1 MKKNLLLN
9 GLLLLCPFFGQQ
21 LAAQTLT
28 WKPELLRQNQPATF
42 YYQAKGGDLEFSDEP
57 KATLA
62 YFDGKRWDTVSLTLK
77 KDQDQWQANYTLPA
91 NAVFLALK
99 FYQGPV
105 ETPEASDNNHG
116 KGYFTR
122 VVGNNGKAQTGS
134 YLAEAA
140 LRANLTGDWSLNS
153 FVSTEKN
160 TQITDSLLK
169 EEEKISGKSIGA
181 GPVLFTYLNLKRST
195 MPAEDFNAFADA
207 AIQSSIKKEKYSE
220 AFLTEAHNYYI
231 REKRDQQAKEI
242 EKLIFQYQPK
252 SGAAK
257 LLSFRAATK
266 GASAKAYQ
274 LASEDFLKKYPYAE
288 WKKNPDD
295 KGFLYYEIYRGL
307 GTNYFDGNQ
316 IDQFLS
322 LFKDIDFRTANEIYR
337 WNITRNQMSMSGKA
351 DYKLLYELSKK
362 IIPYLLERQHDQSY
376 LADFGRDAVKAQENA
391 DKQMDDRLFTH
402 VALAIN
408 QKDFAAAKNFFQ
420 YLSKE
425 GTYGNADMNAMHLR
439 VLSELKDDQ
448 AIKPLLENSVAAN
461 AVTPDM
467 FAKLKE
473 LYKSEHQGQEKGYE
487 EYLSSL
493 LPSDKKAELKAHA
506 LANMVNYPLKPFSL
520 EDANGKMVNSNDWVN
535 KIVVIDFWATWCRP
549 CIEAFPGM
557 QLLVDQYAKDPQ
569 VGVYMIGTMQTGDYK
584 AKSVNYVK
592 SQGFRFNLL
601 HDAVSSTGA
610 QDQVFKSLLPLF
622 KQSSIPRKIIV
633 KNGVVRYSSEG
644 YSGSPSQLR
653 DELSTAIEILRAEK

>member
-9 GLLLLCPFFGQQ
+9 GLLLLCPFFWQQ

-57 KATLA
+57 KAALA
-62 YFDGKRWDTVSLTLK
+62 YFNGKRWDTVSLTLK

-99 FYQGPV
+99 FYQGSSDA
-105 ETPEASDNNHG
+105 PEASDNN
-116 KGYFTR
+116 KGSGYLAKVT
-122 VVGNNGKAQTGS
+122 GSNGKVPKGA

-140 LRANLTGDWSLNS
+140 LMANLTGDWTLNS
-153 FVSTEKN
+153 FVSSKKN
-160 TQITDSLLK
+160 PVTIDSLLK
-169 EEEKISGKSIGA
+169 QEEKVSVKI
-181 GPVLFTYLNLKRST
+181 PEPFLFTYLELKRLT
-195 MPAEDFNAFADA
+195 MPASEFETFADA
-207 AIQSSIKKEKYSE
+207 AIKSIIKKEKPGEQFLSAAYWYYKRNKNESE
-220 AFLTEAHNYYI
+220 AKDMESLIIQNY
-231 REKRDQQAKEI
+231 
-242 EKLIFQYQPK
+242 PK
-252 SGAAK
+252 SGTAR
-257 LLSFRAATK
+257 LLSFRDATDGK
-266 GASAKAYQ
+266 SGNAYR

-307 GTNYFDGNQ
+307 ATAYFDEKQ
-316 IDQFLS
+316 IDQFS
-322 LFKDIDFRTANEIYR
+322 ALFKDIDFRTANELYR

-402 VALAIN
+402 IALAIN

-425 GTYGNADMNAMHLR
+425 GTYDNADMNAMHLR
-439 VLSELKDDQ
+439 VLSELKDDK

-461 AVTPDM
+461 AVTPEM

-473 LYKSEHQGQEKGYE
+473 VYKNEHQGQEKGYE

-520 EDANGKMVNSNDWVN
+520 EDANGKMVSSQDWGN

-569 VGVYMIGTMQTGDYK
+569 VAVYMIGTMQFGDYK
-584 AKSVNYVK
+584 TKSVNYVK

>member
-1 MKKNLLLN
+1 MKKNFLLN

-42 YYQAKGGDLEFSDEP
+42 YYQPKGGDLEFSDEA

-62 YFDGKRWDTVSLTLK
+62 YFNGKRWESVPLALK
-77 KDQDQWQANYTLPA
+77 KVNDQWQASYTLPD

-99 FYQGPV
+99 FYQGQSV
-105 ETPEASDNNHG
+105 TPEASDNNQG
-116 KGYFTR
+116 KGYFTK
-122 VVGNNGKAQTGS
+122 VLSNNGKEQRGS
-134 YLAEAA
+134 FIAEAA
-140 LRANLTGDWSLNS
+140 LRSNLTGDWSLNS
-153 FVSTEKN
+153 FVSPEKN
-160 TQITDSLLK
+160 AQTTDSLLK
-169 EEEKISGKSIGA
+169 KEEKISGKPS
-181 GPVLFTYLNLKRST
+181 GPLLFTYLGLKRLT
-195 MPAEDFNAFADA
+195 MPAEKFDAFADA
-207 AIQSSIKKEKYSE
+207 TIQAMLKKEKYSE
-220 AFLTEAHNYYI
+220 ALLTEAHAYYI
-231 REKRDQQAKEI
+231 REKRDQEAKEI

-252 SGAAK
+252 SGTAK

-266 GASAKAYQ
+266 GASPETYQ
-274 LASEDFLKKYPYAE
+274 SASEDFLKKYPYAE

-307 GTNYFDGNQ
+307 ATRYFDSNQ
-316 IDQFLS
+316 IDKFLS

-362 IIPYLLERQHDQSY
+362 VIPYLLERQHDQSY
-376 LADFGRDAVKAQENA
+376 LTDFGRDAVKAQENA

-402 VALAIN
+402 IALAIN

-420 YLSKE
+420 YLSKD
-425 GTYGNADMNAMHLR
+425 GTYSNADMNAMHLR
-439 VLSELKDDQ
+439 VLSELKDNK
-448 AIKPLLENSVAAN
+448 AIKSFLESSVAAN
-461 AVTPDM
+461 AVTPEM

-473 LYKSEHQGQEKGYE
+473 VYKSEHQGQEKGYE

-493 LPSDKKAELKAHA
+493 MPNDKKAEMKARVMA
-506 LANMVNYPLKPFSL
+506 DMVNYPLTPFSL
-520 EDANGKMVNSNDWVN
+520 ESADGKMVNSKDWGD

-557 QLLVDQYAKDPQ
+557 QLLIDQYANDPK
-569 VGVYMIGTMQTGDYK
+569 VAVYMIGTMQFGDYK
-584 AKSVNYVK
+584 TKSVNYVK
-592 SQGFRFNLL
+592 SKGFRFNLL
-601 HDAVSSTGA
+601 HDAVGPDGDQS
-610 QDQVFKSLLPLF
+610 QVFRSLVPLF
-622 KQSSIPRKIIV
+622 KSSGIPRKIIV
-633 KNGVVRYSSEG
+633 KNGVVRFSSEG

>member
-1 MKKNLLLN
+1 MKKNLLLS

-28 WKPELLRQNQPATF
+28 WKPGLLRQNQPATF

-57 KATLA
+57 QVTLA
-62 YFDGKRWDTVSLTLK
+62 YFNGKRWNTLPLKLK
-77 KDQDQWQANYTLPA
+77 KDKDQWQASYALPA

-105 ETPEASDNNHG
+105 ETPEASDNNQG
-116 KGYFTR
+116 KGYFAR
-122 VVGNNGKAQTGS
+122 VVGNNGKEQRGS

-140 LRANLTGDWSLNS
+140 LRAGLTGDWSLNS
-153 FVSTEKN
+153 FVSPEKN
-160 TQITDSLLK
+160 TQITDYLLK
-169 EEEKISGKSIGA
+169 EEEKISGKSIGT
-181 GPVLFTYLNLKRST
+181 GPALFTYLNLKRSI
-195 MPAEDFNAFADA
+195 MPADDFNAFADA
-207 AIQSSIKKEKYSE
+207 AIQSAIKKAKYSE
-220 AFLTEAHNYYI
+220 ALLTEAHNYYI

-266 GASAKAYQ
+266 GASTKTYQ
-274 LASEDFLKKYPYAE
+274 LASEDFLEKYPYAE
-288 WKKNPDD
+288 WKKTPDD

-307 GTNYFDGNQ
+307 GTIYFDSNQ
-316 IDQFLS
+316 IGKFLS

-362 IIPYLLERQHDQSY
+362 IIPYLLERQRDQSY
-376 LADFGRDAVKAQENA
+376 LTDFGRDAVKAQENA
-391 DKQMDDRLFTH
+391 DKQMNDRLFTH
-402 VALAIN
+402 IALAIN
-408 QKDFAAAKNFFQ
+408 QKDFVAAKNFFQ
-420 YLSKE
+420 YLSKD
-425 GTYGNADMNAMHLR
+425 GIYSNAEMNAMHLR
-439 VLSELKDDQ
+439 VLSELKDNKG
-448 AIKPLLENSVAAN
+448 IKPLLENSVAAN
-461 AVTPDM
+461 AVTPEM
-467 FAKLKE
+467 FSKLKE
-473 LYKSEHQGQEKGYE
+473 LYKSERQGQDQGYE

-493 LPSDKKAELKAHA
+493 MPNDKKAEMRTHV
-506 LANMVNYPLKPFSL
+506 LANMVNFPLKPFSL
-520 EDANGKMVNSNDWVN
+520 EDANGNLVNSNDWGT

-557 QLLVDQYAKDPQ
+557 QLLVDQYANDPQ
-569 VGVYMIGTMQTGDYK
+569 IGVYMIGTMQTGDYK

-592 SQGFRFNLL
+592 SQGFRFHLL
-601 HDAVSSTGA
+601 HDAVSASGA

-622 KQSSIPRKIIV
+622 KQSSIPRKIVV
-633 KNGVVRYSSEG
+633 KNGVVRYTSEG

>member
-28 WKPELLRQNQPATF
+28 WKPELLRQNQSATF

-62 YFDGKRWDTVSLTLK
+62 YFNGKRWASVPLTLK
-77 KDQDQWQANYTLPA
+77 KENDQWQASYTLPN

-99 FYQGPV
+99 FYQGASM
-105 ETPEASDNNHG
+105 TPEAIDNNQG
-116 KGYFTR
+116 KGYFTKVLGSNDKEQR
-122 VVGNNGKAQTGS
+122 GS

-140 LRANLTGDWSLNS
+140 LRSNLTGDWSLND
-153 FVSTEKN
+153 FVSAAKN
-160 TQITDSLLK
+160 AQTTDSLLK
-169 EEEKISGKSIGA
+169 KEEKISGKPS
-181 GPVLFTYLNLKRST
+181 GPLLFTYLDLKRLT
-195 MPAEDFNAFADA
+195 MPPEKFDAFADA
-207 AIQSSIKKEKYSE
+207 TIQAMLKKEKFSD
-220 AFLTEAHNYYI
+220 ALLAEAHGYYI

-252 SGAAK
+252 SGTAK

-266 GASAKAYQ
+266 GASPEVYQ
-274 LASEDFLKKYPYAE
+274 AASEDFLKKYPYAE

-307 GTNYFDGNQ
+307 ATRYFDGNQ
-316 IDQFLS
+316 IDKFLS

-362 IIPYLLERQHDQSY
+362 IIPYLLERQRDQSY
-376 LADFGRDAVKAQENA
+376 LTDFGRDAVKAQENA
-391 DKQMDDRLFTH
+391 DKQMNDRLFTH
-402 VALAIN
+402 IALAIN

-420 YLSKE
+420 YLSKD
-425 GTYGNADMNAMHLR
+425 GTYSNADMNAMHLR
-439 VLSELKDDQ
+439 VLSELKDDK
-448 AIKPLLENSVAAN
+448 AIKSLLENSVAAN
-461 AVTPDM
+461 AVTPEM

-473 LYKSEHQGQEKGYE
+473 LYRSEHQGQEKGYE

-493 LPSDKKAELKAHA
+493 MPNDKKAEMRGHVM
-506 LANMVNYPLKPFSL
+506 ANMVNYPLKPFSL
-520 EDANGKMVNSNDWVN
+520 EDANGKMVNSNDWGN

-557 QLLVDQYAKDPQ
+557 QLLIDQYAKDPN
-569 VGVYMIGTMQTGDYK
+569 VVVYMIGTMQFGDYK
-584 AKSVNYVK
+584 AKSVNFVK
-592 SQGFRFNLL
+592 SQGYRFNLL
-601 HDAVSSTGA
+601 HDAVLPNGEQA
-610 QDQVFKSLLPLF
+610 AVFLSLKPLF
-622 KQSSIPRKIIV
+622 KSSAIPRKIIV

-644 YSGSPSQLR
+644 YSGSPSQLS

>member
-1 MKKNLLLN
+1 MKKHFLKKC
-9 GLLLLCPFFGQQ
+9 LLLLCPFFGQQ
-21 LAAQTLT
+21 LAAQTVV
-28 WKPELLRQNQPATF
+28 WKPAALKQGQTVSFNYQP
-42 YYQAKGGDLEFSDEP
+42 KGGDLEFSDEP
-57 KATLA
+57 KAVIAVYSVNKWITTPV
-62 YFDGKRWDTVSLTLK
+62 DLK
-77 KDQDQWQANYTLPA
+77 KEADVWVGDYKLDD
-91 NAVFLALK
+91 NAAFVALR
-99 FYQGPV
+99 FYQGSDDA
-105 ETPEASDNNHG
+105 PEASDNNQG
-116 KGYFTR
+116 KGYFSK
-122 VVGNNGKAQTGS
+122 VLGSNGKEQSGS

-140 LRANLTGDWSLNS
+140 FRSNLTGEWSLNS
-153 FVSTEKN
+153 FVTPAKN
-160 TQITDSLLK
+160 AQTTDSLLK
-169 EEEKISGKSIGA
+169 KEEKISGKSLA
-181 GPVLFTYLNLKRST
+181 SEPMLFTYLDLKRLT
-195 MPAEDFNAFADA
+195 MPANDFNAFADA
-207 AIQSSIKKEKYSE
+207 AIQAAFKKENYSE
-220 AFLTEAHNYYI
+220 ALLSDANRYYI
-231 REKRDQQAKEI
+231 REKREPEAKEV
-242 EKLIFQYQPK
+242 EKLIFKYQPK
-252 SGAAK
+252 SGTAK
-257 LLSFRAATK
+257 LLSFREATK
-266 GASAKAYQ
+266 GNSAKDYQ

-295 KGFLYYEIYRGL
+295 KGFLYYEIFRGL

-316 IDQFLS
+316 IDKFLS

-351 DYKLLYELSKK
+351 NYKLLYELSKK

-376 LADFGRDAVKAQENA
+376 LADFNMDATKAQENA

-408 QKDFAAAKNFFQ
+408 QKDFAAAKSFFQ
-420 YLSKE
+420 YLSKD
-425 GTYGNADMNAMHLR
+425 GTYGNAEMNAMHLR
-439 VLSELKDDQ
+439 VLSELNDDK

-461 AVTPDM
+461 AVTREM

-473 LYKSEHQGQEKGYE
+473 VYKSEHQGQEKGYE

-493 LPSDKKAELKAHA
+493 MPNDKKAEMKTHVLS
-506 LANMVNYPLKPFSL
+506 NMVNFPLKPFSL
-520 EDANGKMVNSNDWVN
+520 EDANGKIVNSDDWGN

-569 VGVYMIGTMQTGDYK
+569 IGVYMIGTMQTGDYK
-584 AKSVNYVK
+584 SKSVNYVK

-644 YSGSPSQLR
+644 YSGSPSQLC

>member
-21 LAAQTLT
+21 LAAQTLS

-42 YYQAKGGDLEFSDEP
+42 YYQPKGGDLEFSDEP
-57 KATLA
+57 KATLT
-62 YFDGKRWDTVSLTLK
+62 YFNGKRWDSIPLVLK
-77 KDQDQWQANYTLPA
+77 KDNNEWQASYTLPG

-99 FYQGPV
+99 FYQGP
-105 ETPEASDNNHG
+105 ELTPEASDNNQG
-116 KGYFTR
+116 KGYFTK
-122 VVGNNGKAQTGS
+122 VLGSNGKEQSGS

-140 LRANLTGDWSLNS
+140 FRSNLTGDWSLNS
-153 FVSTEKN
+153 FVSPEKN
-160 TQITDSLLK
+160 AKTTDSLLK
-169 EEEKISGKSIGA
+169 KEEKISGKAIGS
-181 GPVLFTYLNLKRST
+181 GTTLFTYLNLKRLT
-195 MPAEDFNAFADA
+195 MPAEDFKAFADA
-207 AIQSSIKKEKYSE
+207 AIQSSIKKGKYSE
-220 AFLTEAHNYYI
+220 MLLAEAHNYYI
-231 REKRDQQAKEI
+231 REKRDQQAKEM

-252 SGAAK
+252 SGTAK
-257 LLSFRAATK
+257 LLSFREATK
-266 GASAKAYQ
+266 GASVEAYQ
-274 LASEDFLKKYPYAE
+274 AASEDFLKKYPYAE

-307 GTNYFDGNQ
+307 GTTYFDSNQ
-316 IDQFLS
+316 IDKFLS

-362 IIPYLLERQHDQSY
+362 IIPYLLERQRDQSY
-376 LADFGRDAVKAQENA
+376 LTDFGRDAVKAQENS

-402 VALAIN
+402 IALAIN

-420 YLSKE
+420 YLSKDGIYSHAE
-425 GTYGNADMNAMHLR
+425 MNAMHLR
-439 VLSELKDDQ
+439 VLSEVKDDK
-448 AIKPLLENSVAAN
+448 AIKSLLENSVAAN
-461 AVTPDM
+461 AVTPEM
-467 FAKLKE
+467 FSKLKE
-473 LYKSEHQGQEKGYE
+473 LYKSEHQDQEKGYE

-493 LPSDKKAELKAHA
+493 MPNDKKAEMKTHVLS
-506 LANMVNYPLKPFSL
+506 NMVNFPLKPFSL
-520 EDANGKMVNSNDWVN
+520 EDANGKIVNSDDWRD

-557 QLLVDQYAKDPQ
+557 QLLVDQYAKDPE
-569 VGVYMIGTMQTGDYK
+569 VAVYMIGTMQTGDYK

-601 HDAVSSTGA
+601 HDAVLPNGEQA
-610 QDQVFKSLLPLF
+610 AVFLSLKPLF
-622 KQSSIPRKIIV
+622 NSSAIPRKIIV
-633 KNGVVRYSSEG
+633 KKGVVRYTSEG

>member
-62 YFDGKRWDTVSLTLK
+62 YFNGKRWSAVSLTLK
-77 KDQDQWQANYTLPA
+77 KDNDQWQAGYTLPD
-91 NAVFLALK
+91 NTVFLALK
-99 FYQGPV
+99 FYQGP
-105 ETPEASDNNHG
+105 ELTPEASDNNQG
-116 KGYFTR
+116 KGYFTK
-122 VVGNNGKAQTGS
+122 VLGSNGKEQSGS

-140 LRANLTGDWSLNS
+140 FRSNLTGDWSLNS
-153 FVSTEKN
+153 FASPEKN
-160 TQITDSLLK
+160 AQTTDSLLK
-169 EEEKISGKSIGA
+169 KEEKISGKAIESGTT
-181 GPVLFTYLNLKRST
+181 LFTYLNLRRLT
-195 MPAEDFNAFADA
+195 MPAEDFKAFADA
-207 AIQSSIKKEKYSE
+207 AIQSSIKQGKYSE
-220 AFLTEAHNYYI
+220 MLLAEAHNYYI
-231 REKRDQQAKEI
+231 REKRDQHAKEM
-242 EKLIFQYQPK
+242 EKLIFQYQPN
-252 SGAAK
+252 SGTAK
-257 LLSFRAATK
+257 LLSFREATK
-266 GASAKAYQ
+266 GASVEAYQ
-274 LASEDFLKKYPYAE
+274 AASEDFLKKYPYAV

-307 GTNYFDGNQ
+307 GTTYFDSNQ
-316 IDQFLS
+316 IDKFLS

-362 IIPYLLERQHDQSY
+362 VIPYLLEHQRDQSY
-376 LADFGRDAVKAQENA
+376 LTDFGRDEVKAQENA

-420 YLSKE
+420 YLSKS
-425 GTYGNADMNAMHLR
+425 GAYGNAEMNAMHLR

-448 AIKPLLENSVAAN
+448 AIRPLLENSVAAN
-461 AVTPDM
+461 AVTPEM
-467 FAKLKE
+467 FTQLKE
-473 LYKSEHQGQEKGYE
+473 VYKGEHQGQEKGYE

-493 LPSDKKAELKAHA
+493 MPNDKKAEMRTHA
-506 LANMVNYPLKPFSL
+506 LANMVNFPLKPFSL
-520 EDANGKMVNSNDWVN
+520 EDANGKMVNSNDWGN

-569 VGVYMIGTMQTGDYK
+569 VDVYMVGTMQTGDYK
-584 AKSVNYVK
+584 VKSVNYVK